1 MYTVRVTDHFFIA
14 HSLNHPSFGK
24 AANLHGATYV
34 VDLILSSDKLLETN
48 IVIDIDIATRILKK
62 CLEKYSFTNLDNNP
76 DLENA
81 LTTTEFLSK
90 LIVEKFLEHAKNENV
105 DLKNISSIK
114 VILNESHVASASFEK
129 HL

>member
-34 VDLILSSDKLLETN
+34 VDLILSSEKLLETN
-48 IVIDIDIATRILKK
+48 IVIDIDIATRLLKK
-62 CLEKYSFTNLDNNP
+62 CIEDYNFTNLDNNP
-76 DLENA
+76 DFKNT

-90 LIVEKFLEHAKNENV
+90 LIVKNFLEHAKNENI
-105 DLKNISSIK
+105 DMANISSIK
-114 VILNESHVASASFEK
+114 VILNESHVASASFEE